1 MSKGVE
7 KPMGL
12 QSNGSLGRIEVS
24 PQIIAAIAE
33 EAALQCYGIVGLAS
47 RRRQGIW
54 TRILPASR
62 ETGGVVVRVEDGE
75 RVILDLY
82 VIIEYGT
89 RIVEVARNVM
99 SNVKFAVEQ
108 ALGVPVEQV
117 NVNVQGIH
125 LNSSS

>member
-1 MSKGVE
+1 MGV
-7 KPMGL
+7 
-12 QSNGSLGRIEVS
+12 QSNASPGRVEVS
-24 PQIIAAIAE
+24 PQIIAVVAE

-54 TRILPASR
+54 TRLLPATR
-62 ETGGVVVRVEDGE
+62 ERGGVAVRVDDGE

-125 LNSSS
+125 LSSTE

>member
-1 MSKGVE
+1 MGV
-7 KPMGL
+7 
-12 QSNGSLGRIEVS
+12 QSNASLGRIEVS
-24 PQIIAAIAE
+24 PQIIAVVAE

-54 TRILPASR
+54 TRVLPTAR
-62 ETGGVVVRVEDGE
+62 ETGGVVVRVEDGN

-108 ALGVPVEQV
+108 ALGIPVEQV

-125 LNSSS
+125 LGSAT

>member
-1 MSKGVE
+1 
-7 KPMGL
+7 MGL
-12 QSNGSLGRIEVS
+12 QSDASLGRIEVS
-24 PQIIAAIAE
+24 PQIIAVIAE

-54 TRILPASR
+54 TRILPNSR
-62 ETGGVVVRVEDGE
+62 GREGVVVRLEDGD

-89 RIVEVARNVM
+89 RICEVARNVM
-99 SNVKFAVEQ
+99 SNVKFAVER
-108 ALGVPVEQV
+108 ALGIPVQQV

-125 LNSSS
+125 LSNSP